1 MKITIRT
8 IDIIFTYKICR
19 QNRQNAKTPFVFAK
33 KSFTKRSPEIQY
45 FPLLKAVW
53 YDWYVDFF
61 KRDLCPLRWKNDID
75 IMQMTGINS
84 QVQDS

>member
-19 QNRQNAKTPFVFAK
+19 QNAKTPFVFAKK

-45 FPLLKAVW
+45 FLLLVRQCDYA
-53 YDWYVDFF
+53 DFL
-61 KRDLCPLRWKNDID
+61 KRDLDMSSPMKK
-75 IMQMTGINS
+75 
-84 QVQDS
+84 